1 VPPTP
6 SLRGPERAFLLGALF
21 HGALDGERLRA
32 LAEGGL
38 EWAALVAQA
47 DRLGLGAMVHD
58 AIYELGIAGA
68 VPPEPLAR
76 LAAEAA
82 RNAVQNALFANVA
95 ARTQRTLAAAG
106 IATLALKGTAFA
118 ACAPAYQALRHQ
130 SDVDLLVEEGRADE
144 AHRLLVEAGYR
155 LGDAVVDFE
164 GNAFDAATAE
174 ANLAHHL
181 EQLLAPGGV
190 TIELHFHL
198 PGSRDPHALAPV
210 WAGAVTYP
218 GGIVAPSLD
227 DQLGIVCDHTLGNH
241 HGQVSILPRHVA
253 DVQTLL
259 RLGASAERAAERYGP
274 NVGASLALVEETRK
288 AIAAPGL
295 LQTRGAELALA
306 PWWMAGSRLGALLQ
320 ASGGAFINR
329 FRVAR
334 KLGLATVFPS
344 RSFMARRYRI
354 EGRPVLI
361 ALSYLWRPIG
371 AVWNV
376 LTGK

>member
-1 VPPTP
+1 
-6 SLRGPERAFLLGALF
+6 
-21 HGALDGERLRA
+21 
-32 LAEGGL
+32 
-38 EWAALVAQA
+38 
-47 DRLGLGAMVHD
+47 MVHD
-58 AIYELGIAGA
+58 AVYELGVADA

-95 ARTQRTLAAAG
+95 TRTQQTLAAAG

-118 ACAPAYQALRHQ
+118 ACAPDYQRLRHQ

-144 AHRLLVEAGYR
+144 AHRLLVAAGYR
-155 LGDAVVDFE
+155 LGDEVVDFE
-164 GNAFDAATAE
+164 GHAFDAAAAE

-181 EQLLAPGGV
+181 EPLLAPGGV

-210 WAGAVTYP
+210 WSGAVRHAN
-218 GGIVAPSLD
+218 GIVTPGLD

-259 RLGASAERAAERYGP
+259 RLGASAAQAAERYGP
-274 NVGASLALVEETRK
+274 TVGASLALVEQTRA
-288 AIAAPGL
+288 AIASPGL
-295 LQTRGAELALA
+295 LQSRGAELALA
-306 PWWMAGSRLGALLQ
+306 PWWMAGSHLGAALH

-334 KLGLATVFPS
+334 QVGLATLFPS
-344 RSFMARRYRI
+344 RAFMEKRYRV

-361 ALSYLWRPIG
+361 TLSYLWRPVG